1 VRGPRW
7 IIDNL
12 LIEGATGTLPGLP
25 ARGDIH
31 LGSFLIAIVEDD
43 RSMLEALE
51 SLLEAA
57 GHEVLRYGSGE
68 DFLRAAR
75 LQDIHCL
82 ISDIGLPGI
91 SGIELLRVVRT
102 SRADLP
108 VIIITARPEATL
120 LKTALNEGARRV
132 FVKPL
137 GKAELLD
144 AIAATP

>member
-1 VRGPRW
+1 
-7 IIDNL
+7 
-12 LIEGATGTLPGLP
+12 
-25 ARGDIH
+25 
-31 LGSFLIAIVEDD
+31 
-43 RSMLEALE
+43 MLEALE

-68 DFLRAAR
+68 DFLSAQR
-75 LQDIHCL
+75 LRDINYL

-91 SGIELLRVVRT
+91 SGIELLRVVHA

-108 VIIITARPEATL
+108 VIIITACSEAAL
-120 LKTALNEGARRV
+120 LKAALDEGARRA

-144 AIAATP
+144 AIAAAP